1 MIHRLDR
8 GSKTVEETL
17 MIRSRS
23 LGLAILGLLLL
34 LPACGPPEDPT
45 VKATPVK
52 VVSESKGV
60 GRPAKDGDLVTIDY
74 RILLEDGREVLA
86 DRGYR
91 FILGTGA
98 VIAGIDDAVRG
109 MRITGT
115 REILCPP
122 HRHWGRGGYG
132 NGAIP
137 DDETLTIVLELDSID

>member
-8 GSKTVEETL
+8 GSETVEETL

>member
-1 MIHRLDR
+1 M
-8 GSKTVEETL
+8 V
-17 MIRSRS
+17 RSRS

-34 LPACGPPEDPT
+34 LPACRQAGDPT

-52 VVSESKGV
+52 VVSESEGV
-60 GRPAKDGDLVTIDY
+60 GRPAESGDLVTIDY
-74 RILLEDGREVLA
+74 QIFLENGREVLSQTE
-86 DRGYR
+86 YR

-98 VIAGIDDAVRG
+98 VIDGIDDAVRG

-115 REILCPP
+115 RKILCPP

-137 DDETLTIVLELDSID
+137 KDETLTIVLELDWID

>member
-1 MIHRLDR
+1 
-8 GSKTVEETL
+8 

-34 LPACGPPEDPT
+34 LPACRQAEDPT

-52 VVSESKGV
+52 VLSESEGV
-60 GRPAKDGDLVTIDY
+60 GRPAEGGDLVTIDY
-74 RILLEDGREVLA
+74 HIFLEDGREVLSQK
-86 DRGYR
+86 GYR
-91 FILGTGA
+91 FVLGTGS
-98 VIAGIDDAVRG
+98 VIGGIDDAVLG

-115 REILCPP
+115 RKILCQP

-137 DDETLTIVLELDSID
+137 EDETLTIVLELDWID

>member
-1 MIHRLDR
+1 VIHRLDR
-8 GSKTVEETL
+8 GSETVEETL